1 MSAQQAQLLE
11 IQRLIRLH
19 NNGVADNNSGG
30 GGGGGGTPDEVTVPW
45 VMRGVAME
53 MFMCTRSVVVLRDL
67 IVDLLNLL
75 YHSDYH
81 SHYTTT
87 DTFQYNVVQM
97 PIIEL
102 LHAID
107 MSDLTPSA
115 RLKELSEW

>member
-1 MSAQQAQLLE
+1 
-11 IQRLIRLH
+11 
-19 NNGVADNNSGG
+19 
-30 GGGGGGTPDEVTVPW
+30 
-45 VMRGVAME
+45 
-53 MFMCTRSVVVLRDL
+53 VLRDL

-81 SHYTTT
+81 SHYTDTTT
-87 DTFQYNVVQM
+87 DTFQSNVVQM
-97 PIIEL
+97 PVIEL